1 MLAIL
6 IITGAA
12 FFLELSSSIGKYEIQ
27 KQRESMYAMGFLSMV
42 WGAFI
47 FGGIILAR
55 GYLGFSLDSLPT
67 FALRAALEIFQ
78 AYVSLRAIAEASR
91 TTYSFI
97 HAGTIPIL
105 LIIDLFLVNAPISGW
120 QIIGMAA
127 ILGAIMILSLNH
139 GIDRK
144 GLVFVILSTINAAMT
159 LTLYKYNITHFN
171 SVEGEQFLI
180 LLILLAYFAIS
191 ARVFYKE
198 RPWTLLKKPVF
209 LAQSAT
215 YGIGHALDSF
225 AYLFGAAS
233 IITVTKRAASTL
245 WSLVSGRIVF
255 HEKNL
260 FVKIT
265 CLCLIVIGVAL
276 LSIR

>member
-12 FFLELSSSIGKYEIQ
+12 FFLELSSSIGKVEIQ
-27 KQRESMYAMGFLSMV
+27 KRRESMYAMGFLSMI
-42 WGAFI
+42 WGCFI
-47 FGGIILAR
+47 FGGMILAR
-55 GYLGFSLDSLPT
+55 GNLGFDIASLPT
-67 FALRAALEIFQ
+67 FGLRAILEIFQ
-78 AYVSLRAIAEASR
+78 AYVSLRAISEASR

-97 HAGTIPIL
+97 HAGTVPII
-105 LIIDLFLVNAPISGW
+105 LIIDLFLMNAPIGGW

-127 ILGAIMILSLNH
+127 ILGAMMILSFNH

-144 GLVFVILSTINAAMT
+144 GLLFVILSTVNAAIT
-159 LTLYKYNITHFN
+159 ISLYKYDISHFN

-180 LLILLAYFAIS
+180 LLILLAYFTIA

-198 RPWTLLKKPVF
+198 RPWQLLKKPVF

-215 YGIGHALDSF
+215 YGIGHVLDSF
-225 AYLFGAAS
+225 AYLFGVAS
-233 IITVTKRAASTL
+233 VITVTKRAASTL
-245 WSLVSGRIVF
+245 WALVSGRIVF

-265 CLCLIVIGVAL
+265 CLCLIVTGIVL
-276 LSIR
+276 LNIR